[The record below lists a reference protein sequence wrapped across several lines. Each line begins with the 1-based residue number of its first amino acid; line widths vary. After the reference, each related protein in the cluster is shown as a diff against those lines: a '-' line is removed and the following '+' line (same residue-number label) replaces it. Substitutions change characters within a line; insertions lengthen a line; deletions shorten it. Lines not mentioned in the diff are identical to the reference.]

1 MPPIPTIATGVRL
14 AIACGFHQGELKAM
28 QSNRA
33 CCSWLAQ
40 PVSPKGLI
48 QSSVDHRF
56 VILHT
61 RYDFPFR
68 IQEEDVSDRAVLRR
82 LLDFDHDP
90 DAAAWHRAAIL
101 TIAANEA
108 RQRSAAHILKSPQD
122 HPLNSA
128 VDHQG
133 IGQAGIAQ
141 RSVDPLGRRRRS
153 GHETNNRSL
162 RASLDGFNSLQT
174 RAMAKNLTVDF

>member
-14 AIACGFHQGELKAM
+14 AIACRFHQGELKAT

-33 CCSWLAQ
+33 CCNRLAQ
-40 PVSPKGLI
+40 SISPKGLI
-48 QSSVDHRF
+48 QARVDHRL
-56 VILHT
+56 VIFHA

-90 DAAAWHRAAIL
+90 NAAAWHGAAIL

-108 RQRSAAHILKSPQD
+108 WQRSAAHILKSPQD
-122 HPLNSA
+122 HQLNSA
-128 VDHQG
+128 V
-133 IGQAGIAQ
+133 
-141 RSVDPLGRRRRS
+141 
-153 GHETNNRSL
+153 
-162 RASLDGFNSLQT
+162 
-174 RAMAKNLTVDF
+174 